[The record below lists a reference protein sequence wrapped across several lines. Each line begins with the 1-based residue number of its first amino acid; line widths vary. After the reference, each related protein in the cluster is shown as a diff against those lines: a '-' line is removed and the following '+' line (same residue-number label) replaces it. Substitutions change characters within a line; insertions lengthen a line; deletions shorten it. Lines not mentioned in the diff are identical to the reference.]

1 MLKRITKSS
10 KEKGGKLLYTGRILP
25 TNSTWITGSMTNTM
39 QDLSAATFSL
49 PIVDKHSPLAY
60 AIIKDIH
67 WNDKVAQHSGV
78 ETVWRHVLKR
88 AYIIEVHA
96 IVKTSK
102 DYVKGTDISKRKLL
116 TSSWILYQSTIW
128 KLHQHFT

>member
-1 MLKRITKSS
+1 
-10 KEKGGKLLYTGRILP
+10 
-25 TNSTWITGSMTNTM
+25 MTNTM

-78 ETVWRHVLKR
+78 ETVWRHVLKK

-116 TSSWILYQSTIW
+116 TSSWILYQSTI
-128 KLHQHFT
+128 